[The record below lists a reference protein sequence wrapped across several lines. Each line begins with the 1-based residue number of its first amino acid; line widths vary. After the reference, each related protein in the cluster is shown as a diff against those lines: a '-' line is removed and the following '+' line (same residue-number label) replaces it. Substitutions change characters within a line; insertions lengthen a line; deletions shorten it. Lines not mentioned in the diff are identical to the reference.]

1 MQENS
6 QLDNLFLTMRDSL
19 VDKKPPHAS
28 LLQIHGRLRSRDDD
42 IDDQVDASL
51 KSMAHSMTSQAV
63 KDHALPAKVE
73 LVSDSKDTMLGGLLK
88 EAEVEQSVKRV
99 EEPSACD
106 TKD

>member
-28 LLQIHGRLRSRDDD
+28 FLQIHGRIRSRDDD

-51 KSMAHSMTSQAV
+51 KSMAHSMTRQAV
-63 KDHALPAKVE
+63 KDHPAKVE
-73 LVSDSKDTMLGGLLK
+73 LVSDNHDTMIAGLLK
-88 EAEVEQSVKRV
+88 EADVE
-99 EEPSACD
+99 
-106 TKD
+106 